1 MIDTDLKIKRCK
13 TSIQDNPTQI
23 EQFRKAR
30 KHARSI
36 VLKDIPK
43 GWKMII
49 RLHKVGYDDDIYL
62 NWTISFIMDK
72 FVTSGTK
79 WGYLNVS
86 LRWWNTSIPNLNIYD
101 MKIKSKGI
109 ELDLDLF
116 GSDLKQFKKLIKKMY
131 PIIVLDPMESLILS
145 CKNA

>member
-43 GWKMII
+43 DWKMII
-49 RLHKVGYDDDIYL
+49 CLHKVDYDDDIYL
-62 NWTISFIMDK
+62 NWTI
-72 FVTSGTK
+72 
-79 WGYLNVS
+79 
-86 LRWWNTSIPNLNIYD
+86 
-101 MKIKSKGI
+101 
-109 ELDLDLF
+109 
-116 GSDLKQFKKLIKKMY
+116 
-131 PIIVLDPMESLILS
+131 
-145 CKNA
+145 